1 MPGNNEKSNYQSE
14 SRKRKEK
21 VAADVARAKDER
33 GIVLLITGNGKGKST
48 AGFGVVSRSVG
59 HGYKAAVAQYI
70 KGKWACGERKLLE
83 EKGVPFSVMATGF
96 TWNTHDREADIAAA
110 ERVWHDAKAFLADPG
125 YHVVLLDE
133 LTYMLKY
140 EYLNKQDVIN
150 AIAGRPKEQSVVITG
165 RDAVQELID
174 LADTVSEI
182 RDVKHAFRSGIKA
195 RKGID
200 W

>member
-1 MPGNNEKSNYQSE
+1 MPGNNKKEDYQSD
-14 SRKRKEK
+14 SRNRKEK
-21 VAADVARAKDER
+21 VAADVARAKEER

-59 HGYKAAVAQYI
+59 HGYQAAVAQFI
-70 KGKWACGERKLLE
+70 KGKWPCGERKLLE
-83 EKGVPFSVMATGF
+83 DKGVPFSVMATGF
-96 TWNTHDREADIAAA
+96 TWNTRDLVADRAAA
-110 ERVWHDAKAFLADPG
+110 EKVWAEVKQFLTDPR

-140 EYLNKQDVIN
+140 EYLNRQVVIN